1 MTQAELAKARIN
13 STLMSLQVKQAVLTN
28 LADKRLI
35 SGDTIT
41 WIFAD
46 GSEICMKS
54 EKSIHRKR

>member
-35 SGDTIT
+35 SGDTVT

-46 GSEICMKS
+46 GSEVRMKA
-54 EKSIHRKR
+54 EKNIHRKR